1 MSHDSSPGPDGANV
15 QSTSITFINP
25 LVALVGT
32 TFAPFT
38 ARLMNIEQERPAS
51 LTKKDMRALERLFCL
66 VKDIKTASS
75 NEDVAR
81 QSASTTDRIV
91 NIIISEDLFSQ
102 RYDGF
107 AIKRISQDLPEIA
120 VNPLLQVFRTWWMS
134 WALTTMRIPKLKNGG
149 TPPIPDIPPTSNP
162 HLLPAVTS
170 AKKSASAKRS
180 ADKENEQPTSGSA
193 SSSSKKRTS
202 IKSSSSDAT
211 APQAP
216 LVISTQN
223 LPTSLRDSESSPG
236 VPQQKTSSSPSDAG
250 GDDDGRED
258 SHDDDDGR
266 EDSHDNGDDEVQE
279 EPGLDDGNV
288 SRWEPVAYHDKSM
301 NKTAADQ
308 TMQPNEGE
316 HPAVRLARKELAQG
330 DRVHLHYLPLQA
342 YEAIKAPSTNI

>member
-91 NIIISEDLFSQ
+91 NIIISEDLFSH

-107 AIKRISQDLPEIA
+107 AIERISQDLPEIA

-149 TPPIPDIPPTSNP
+149 TPPIPDIPPSSNP
-162 HLLPAVTS
+162 HLLPAVTTSDKS

-180 ADKENEQPTSGSA
+180 AEKENQQPTSGSA
-193 SSSSKKRTS
+193 SSPSKKRS
-202 IKSSSSDAT
+202 SVKASSSDAT
-211 APQAP
+211 APQDP

-223 LPTSLRDSESSPG
+223 LPSSSNDSESSPG
-236 VPQQKTSSSPSDAG
+236 VPQQKTLPSSPSDAG
-250 GDDDGRED
+250 E
-258 SHDDDDGR
+258 DDDGR
-266 EDSHDNGDDEVQE
+266 EDSHDNDDDEVQE

-288 SRWEPVAYHDKSM
+288 LRWEPVPYHDKSM
-301 NKTAADQ
+301 KKTAADQ
-308 TMQPNEGE
+308 TMQLNDGE

-330 DRVHLHYLPLQA
+330 DRVHLHYTPLQA